1 MWTVIKFDRKNFN
14 YLKYELK
21 KNFGDNCTLYR
32 PKLLVQHFKKNKLVD
47 RELDLLGDYVFCYY
61 QGFEKKNILTKL
73 KFVKGLKYF
82 LDGFQLFQKDIIS
95 FIDRCKKFENE
106 IGFISQDFF
115 KIDKFSKY
123 KFSSGPFVGKIFQ
136 IIDLQKTK
144 IKILIGK
151 TNTLISK
158 KGLLF
163 KPI

>member
-1 MWTVIKFDRKNFN
+1 MWTVIKYDRKKFNF
-14 YLKYELK
+14 LKYELK
-21 KNFGDNCTLYR
+21 KNFGDNCILYR
-32 PKLLVQHFKKNKLVD
+32 PKLLVQSFKKNKLVD

-61 QGFEKKNILTKL
+61 QGFEKKNNLLKL

-95 FIDRCKKFENE
+95 FIDRCKEFENE
-106 IGFISQDFF
+106 KGFISQNFF
-115 KIDKFSKY
+115 KIEKFSKY

-144 IKILIGK
+144 IKILIGNS
-151 TNTLISK
+151 NTRISK

-163 KPI
+163 NPI